1 MVRLIVSLCLQV
13 VYMSRFVGIVRFGG
27 VTVFARVGLE
37 TIVAELQYNRSV
49 QLTPIRCNWNIS
61 HILPIGEFVI

>member
-13 VYMSRFVGIVRFGG
+13 VYMSRFVGVVRFGG
-27 VTVFARVGLE
+27 VTVLARARLE

-49 QLTPIRCNWNIS
+49 QLTPIRCN
-61 HILPIGEFVI
+61 